1 MIHGVQL
8 FYTWCIFA
16 VWLPVIHFVEKVVWV
31 ANPSFTASPIEGD
44 WKHYVPRM
52 VATCSI
58 HVPWVYGEAS
68 ARTGGRCMCWPS
80 WKSAALSDICWCGN
94 DFFQPCPS
102 SQTGPW
108 DPWGGRHLDQTS
120 YHRPATCTFQIFQF
134 QCLKGDAANHH
145 PWVSSPFV
153 GLGFSDRIMRQS
165 SSQLI
170 LGSKN

>member
-1 MIHGVQL
+1 MFGWPIPASPL
-8 FYTWCIFA
+8 
-16 VWLPVIHFVEKVVWV
+16 
-31 ANPSFTASPIEGD
+31 SPIEGD
-44 WKHYVPRM
+44 WKDYVPRM

-58 HVPWVYGEAS
+58 HVPWVYGEAL

-120 YHRPATCTFQIFQF
+120 YHRPATCTFQFFQF